1 MKKNN
6 QSRETKLSTSKCVY
20 LFFPF
25 SNYQKLHCLLGNL
38 YNFAVVYI
46 LFLFAILPVPRD
58 IMIPSSFILA
68 ITHSIVPIDVQ
79 HVISAAVCCGSA
91 KTVYVNCLD
100 CYCYRHVKKYAYKKV
115 IKTTET
121 LENCLSSKYS
131 FENTR
136 SNKKTGVFQ
145 EDQSIHGFLRNSG
158 FLRLVSNGVAH
169 KLHLLK

>member
-1 MKKNN
+1 VS
-6 QSRETKLSTSKCVY
+6 QIIYDSIETILTQITTNCTAY
-20 LFFPF
+20 W
-25 SNYQKLHCLLGNL
+25 
-38 YNFAVVYI
+38 VVHI
-46 LFLFAILPVPRD
+46 LFHFANLPVPRD
-58 IMIPSSFILA
+58 IVIPSSFILA